1 MVYENREDAGF
12 ELANE
17 LKKLKLFPKKTIVVG
32 IARGGV
38 VVARVIA
45 DILKLPF
52 VALVVKK
59 IGAPYNPELAIGA
72 VGSAGK
78 PVLDKELIQELG
90 IGADYVK
97 NQVWK
102 MRQEAKAREKFL
114 GIKIKKSDIGKKVV
128 IVADDGLATGQSAKA
143 ASLILKSLG
152 AKKLILAVPV
162 SAYSTL
168 EFLTKYWDKIIC
180 PTKVTDF
187 MAVGQFYRDFRSV
200 ADEEV
205 KKLLTIDN

>member
-1 MVYENREDAGF
+1 MIYQNREDAGF
-12 ELANE
+12 ELADSIR
-17 LKKLKLFPKKTIVVG
+17 KLKLFPKKTVVVG

-38 VVARVIA
+38 AVARVIA
-45 DILKLPF
+45 DILKLPL
-52 VALVVKK
+52 VALVIKK

-72 VGSAGK
+72 VGSIGK
-78 PVLDKELIQELG
+78 PVLDRELIGEFEVG
-90 IGADYVK
+90 SDYVK

-114 GIKIKKSDIGKKVV
+114 GIKITKDTIFGKNVV
-128 IVADDGLATGQSAKA
+128 VVDDGLATGQTAKA
-143 ASLILKSLG
+143 GALILKSLG

-168 EFLTKYWDKIIC
+168 EFLAKYWDKIIC

-187 MAVGQFYRDFRSV
+187 MAVGQFYRDFRPIS
-200 ADEEV
+200 DEEA